1 MKKMTLLLSMLFTM
15 AALQAQ
21 TVLTNENHAISVGD
35 HHHFKICKNAGPG
48 AAGAN
53 QLWDFS
59 GLEEASDLVSHMLD
73 GDLATDIPETN
84 TIIEEYGNKFC
95 FTVEDDAVKQ
105 TGMITKRNTVIN
117 YDEPFVK
124 MVFPFAY
131 GDTYEGKFSG
141 YYSNNNHVSEVG
153 GEYKLEAD
161 GYGTLILPGNVK
173 IENVLRLKTTR
184 TRSYGHCSSTTAITY
199 RWYCDE
205 VRYPLLSIITYQ
217 NDGESKTSRTAYYAD
232 AWRIMQDDK
241 EEKQEKSATAG
252 VDVKIKVHP
261 NPFHEEFEINLFV
274 SETSN
279 VKMELYNSMGS
290 KVTNVMDEKIETG
303 QYSKTIYPEKIGMS
317 DGTYYL
323 KVIVGDKVITKDLMY
338 IKK

>member
-1 MKKMTLLLSMLFTM
+1 MKKMTFLLSMLFTM

-21 TVLTNENHAISVGD
+21 TVLTNENHAINTGD
-35 HHHFKICKNAGPG
+35 HHHFKICNNVEPGP
-48 AAGAN
+48 AGAN
-53 QLWDFS
+53 RFWDFS
-59 GLEEASDLVSHMLD
+59 DLEEASDLVSHMLN

-95 FTVEDDAVKQ
+95 FTVEDNIVKQ
-105 TGMITKRNTVIN
+105 TGMITKRNTIIK

-131 GDTYEGKFSG
+131 GDTYEGEFSG
-141 YYSNNNHVSEVG
+141 YYSNNNQVSELG

-184 TRSYGHCSSTTAITY
+184 TRSFGHCSSTTAVTY

-217 NDGESKTSRTAYYAD
+217 DGDESKTSRTAYYAD
-232 AWRIMQDDK
+232 AWRIMQKEDDK
-241 EEKQEKSATAG
+241 KEKNATSG
-252 VDVKIKVHP
+252 VNINVKVLP
-261 NPFHEEFEINLFV
+261 NPFHEEFKINLFA
-274 SETSN
+274 SETSK
-279 VKMELYNSMGS
+279 VKIELYNSMGS
-290 KVTNVMDEKIETG
+290 KITNVLDEQIEAG

-323 KVIVGDKVITKDLMY
+323 KVIAGDKVITKELMY
-338 IKK
+338 IKR

>member
-21 TVLTNENHAISVGD
+21 TVLTNENHAISTGD
-35 HHHFKICKNAGPG
+35 HHHFKICNNVDPGSAGT
-48 AAGAN
+48 N
-53 QLWDFS
+53 QFWDFS

-73 GDLATDIPETN
+73 GGLATDIPETN

-95 FTVEDDAVKQ
+95 FTVEDNIVKQ
-105 TGMITKRNTVIN
+105 TGMITKQNTVIK

-131 GDTYEGKFSG
+131 GDTYEGEFSG
-141 YYSNNNHVSEVG
+141 YYSNNNHVSELG

-184 TRSYGHCSSTTAITY
+184 TRSFGHCSSTTAVTY

-217 NDGESKTSRTAYYAD
+217 NGDESKTSRTAYYAD
-232 AWRIMQDDK
+232 AWRIMQEEKDD
-241 EEKQEKSATAG
+241 KQEKSATASI
-252 VDVKIKVHP
+252 DIKAKIFP
-261 NPFHEEFEINLFV
+261 NPFHEEFKINLFT
-274 SETSN
+274 SETCQ
-279 VKMELYNSMGS
+279 VKIELYNSMGS
-290 KVTNVMDEKIETG
+290 KITNVLDEQIEAG

-317 DGTYYL
+317 DGTYYI
-323 KVIVGDKVITKDLMY
+323 KVIAGDKVITKDLMY